1 MSAAEESADPK
12 ATGTS
17 HWVRRIV
24 HLVSPVFLVYYWM
37 EPHYAGLPKQAF
49 VILAIL
55 IVIGFE
61 AARLRFGWRIP
72 GAREYEQKRLSA
84 AAMGGIGLA
93 GGLLLF
99 PQHLVMGCFVGMC
112 LADPLVGEIRT
123 RKLKGGMPIGGFAFA
138 AVFVVIQLVFFPGLP
153 LIPMILFGALA
164 GVVAVYVEAESP
176 KWLDDDLTMH
186 LVPVLALLPI
196 DIYAGY
202 SRFGLP

>member
-1 MSAAEESADPK
+1 MSPADDSGDPK
-12 ATGTS
+12 ATGPS

-37 EPHYAGLPKQAF
+37 DPYYAGLPKQSF

-55 IVIGFE
+55 IVLGFE
-61 AARLRFGWRIP
+61 TARLRFGWRIP

-84 AAMGGIGLA
+84 AAMGGVGLA
-93 GGLLLF
+93 VGLLLL

-112 LADPLVGEIRT
+112 LVDPLVGELRT
-123 RKLKGGMPIGGFAFA
+123 RKFKGVLPTGAIAFA
-138 AVFVVIQLVFFPGLP
+138 AVFIGIHLVFFPGLP
-153 LIPMILFGALA
+153 LVPMILFGALA

-186 LVPVLALLPI
+186 LVPLLVLLPI
-196 DIYAGY
+196 DFYAGY
-202 SRFGLP
+202 SQFGLP